1 MIIRTLESVPVD
13 GVSCEFRR
21 FLTKQVH
28 NMSDQAN
35 PEPNGTTRAPSQAR
49 CPWLLNLGHH
59 HYGSQL
65 KMLGLRKAGYLT
77 LWCAVA
83 IAVLVALYWHNLNY
97 PPCCDAEGYGV
108 IALGIKRV
116 GLFGPWPFSE
126 FRTYG
131 YPLFVSLVSSEYDLP
146 GLPGFTPNVAIV
158 QSALYIAACLALF
171 FVVYPTS
178 RPMAWCCAVGLL
190 SNPFVLNYVPLRLT
204 EGLNASVLVAL
215 TAVASALSLR
225 ERGLLQQCALIVTGS
240 MLTGFA
246 LVLRPANVVLLGAWL
261 GFLVFHISQA
271 GKPRMILSICAVVGL
286 IIPVLPQILLNAAY
300 HGIPTPFPIIG
311 SMGYQVEHGLVS
323 LKMET
328 NASGIG
334 PCQLFYR
341 NPFIDLGEASS
352 IGWQAYLWRPQHG
365 IPTMFAHIFNSL
377 NHSYFFTYLHDLRL
391 PWYYIPMNAAN
402 HLVLFA
408 AAGSAIWFL
417 LSRRLQTIN
426 GTSVSTAD
434 GVLVFL
440 LMGFILTCGVN
451 GVVQPE
457 TRFGLAV
464 FCLSG
469 PLAAWGIYKWS
480 FANSKI
486 KILTFVLCLLY
497 VVSAKLVSDWT
508 LTLVQYFDPLLP
520 DFRGRI
526 C

>member
-1 MIIRTLESVPVD
+1 M
-13 GVSCEFRR
+13 
-21 FLTKQVH
+21 
-28 NMSDQAN
+28 
-35 PEPNGTTRAPSQAR
+35 
-49 CPWLLNLGHH
+49 
-59 HYGSQL
+59 
-65 KMLGLRKAGYLT
+65 
-77 LWCAVA
+77 
-83 IAVLVALYWHNLNY
+83 
-97 PPCCDAEGYGV
+97 
-108 IALGIKRV
+108 ALGIKRV

-126 FRTYG
+126 VRTYG

-146 GLPGFTPNVAIV
+146 DFTPNVAIV

-190 SNPFVLNYVPLRLT
+190 CNPFVLNYVPLRLT

-215 TAVASALSLR
+215 TGVASALSLR

-240 MLTGFA
+240 MITGFA
-246 LVLRPANVVLLGAWL
+246 LALRPANGVLLGAWL
-261 GFLVFHISQA
+261 GFLVFRVSQA

-286 IIPVLPQILLNAAY
+286 IIPVLPQILLNAY

-311 SMGYQVEHGLVS
+311 LGNQDKQGLVS

-328 NASGIG
+328 NASAIG

-341 NPFIDLGEASS
+341 NPFVDLDPREAYN
-352 IGWQAYLWRPQHG
+352 IGWRAYVWMPQHG

-402 HLVLFA
+402 HLMLFA
-408 AAGSAIWFL
+408 AAGSTIWFL

-434 GVLVFL
+434 GVLLFL
-440 LMGFILTCGVN
+440 LMGFVLTCGVN
-451 GVVQPE
+451 SVVQSE

-497 VVSAKLVSDWT
+497 VVSAKLVSDWM
-508 LTLVQYFDPLLP
+508 LTLVQYFNPLFP
-520 DFRGRI
+520 DFHERI